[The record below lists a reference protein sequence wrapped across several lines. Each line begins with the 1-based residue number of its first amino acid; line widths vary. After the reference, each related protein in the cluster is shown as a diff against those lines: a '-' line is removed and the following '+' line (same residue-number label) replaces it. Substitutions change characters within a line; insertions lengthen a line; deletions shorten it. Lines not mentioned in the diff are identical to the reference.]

1 VTQRGTRGGVKP
13 RSQYRCS
20 ECQHVTAKWVGRCA
34 ECGTWGTVDEVAI
47 LTSLGGTALRHVAPS
62 SVAVPISTID
72 PDHTRHLPTGV
83 SELDRVLGGGIVP
96 GSVTLLAGEPGV
108 GKSTLLLEVV
118 HRWASSGRR
127 ALYVSGEESA
137 GQIRMRA
144 ERTGCTHDEV
154 YLAAESDL
162 DSVLAHIEAVK
173 PALVVV
179 DSVQT
184 LSTTANDGVTGGV
197 TQVRA
202 VTTAL
207 TGFAKSASGPAV
219 AVILVGHVTKDGAIA
234 GPRSLEH
241 LVDVVL
247 HFEGDKHTALRMVRG
262 VKNRFGAADE
272 VGCFMV
278 HDNGIECVAD
288 PSGLFLDQRPEPVP
302 GTAVTVTL
310 DGKRPLIGEIQALV
324 GLQPA
329 PSPRRAVSG
338 IDQARAAMTAA
349 VLETRAGLAIGQR
362 DIYLS
367 TVGGMRLTDP
377 SSDLAVAIAVASAYA
392 ELCLPTQTVVIGEV
406 GLAGDL
412 RRVTGMDRRLAEA
425 ARLGFTT
432 ALIPTGNYTVPKGL
446 RTLQVATVSDAL
458 RSLLAI
464 AVRPASKPPEVKPP
478 TRPDLKVVDGHPK
491 HRPAEDNGWL

>member
-1 VTQRGTRGGVKP
+1 MAKP
-13 RSQYRCS
+13 RAQYRCS
-20 ECQHVTAKWVGRCA
+20 ECHHVTAKWLGRCS
-34 ECGTWGTVDEVAI
+34 ECGTWGTVDEIAVLA
-47 LTSLGGTALRHVAPS
+47 
-62 SVAVPISTID
+62 SVAGTGQRSTVPSTPAVPLSSID
-72 PDHTRHLPTGV
+72 PDRTRHFPTGV
-83 SELDRVLGGGIVP
+83 TELDRVLGGGVVP
-96 GSVTLLAGEPGV
+96 GSVSLLAGDPGV
-108 GKSTLLLEVV
+108 GKSTLLLEVA
-118 HRWASSGRR
+118 HRWAQAGRR

-144 ERTGCTHDEV
+144 ERTGSSHDEV

-162 DSVLAHIEAVK
+162 NTVLGHIDAVS
-173 PALVVV
+173 PSLVIV

-184 LSTTANDGVTGGV
+184 MNSSDTDGVIGGV

-202 VTTAL
+202 VTAAL
-207 TGFAKSASGPAV
+207 TAAAKSSGV
-219 AVILVGHVTKDGAIA
+219 AMVLVGHVTKDGAIA

-247 HFEGDKHTALRMVRG
+247 HFEGDRNTALRMVRG

-272 VGCFMV
+272 VGCFLLQ
-278 HDNGIECVAD
+278 DSGIQCVAD

-310 DGKRPLIGEIQALV
+310 DGKRPLIGEVQSLLAK
-324 GLQPA
+324 PA
-329 PSPRRAVSG
+329 NPGAPRRAAVSG
-338 IDQARAAMTAA
+338 IDQARVAMIIA
-349 VLETRAGLAIGQR
+349 VLEKRAMVPIGAM

-377 SSDLAVAIAVASAYA
+377 SSDLAVAMAMASAFTDRP
-392 ELCLPTQTVVIGEV
+392 LPATTVVIGEV

-432 ALIPTGNYTVPKGL
+432 ALVPTGCGPAPKGL
-446 RTLQVATVSDAL
+446 RTLESATIGDAL
-458 RSLLAI
+458 RAMVSLTEARLRVVP
-464 AVRPASKPPEVKPP
+464 AVANRDGYGHDPGA
-478 TRPDLKVVDGHPK
+478 VDNE
-491 HRPAEDNGWL
+491 RL